1 MKAGARATAVTVRP
15 NQRGFPD
22 LAILSILIFR
32 VSTAPPQRKIR
43 HRLDAGFLAGFFAQT
58 MHQRAAGH
66 RVRRPDNRFL
76 VISRCAAAA
85 PR

>member
-1 MKAGARATAVTVRP
+1 VTDNVRP
-15 NQRGFPD
+15 NQLGFPE

-58 MHQRAAGH
+58 MHQRAAEH
-66 RVRRPDNRFL
+66 CARRPDNRFR
-76 VISRCAAAA
+76 VISRYAAA
-85 PR
+85 PP